1 MERTFLKEQA
11 KKREKQQLQQD
22 EDNFRREED
31 ARVGVS
37 TRESK
42 EKTSIWSRL
51 RGRRSNIPEQVTE
64 TAPVSGK

>member
-11 KKREKQQLQQD
+11 KKREKQQQQN

-51 RGRRSNIPEQVTE
+51 RGRHNNIPEQVTE